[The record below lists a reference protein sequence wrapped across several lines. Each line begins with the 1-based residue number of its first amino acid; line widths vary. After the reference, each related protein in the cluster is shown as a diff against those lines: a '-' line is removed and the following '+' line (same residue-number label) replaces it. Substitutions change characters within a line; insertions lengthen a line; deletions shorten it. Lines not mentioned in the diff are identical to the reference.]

1 MENDLKSD
9 NHNNPNIPNNRRK
22 ILLGMF
28 LFPLLITVGMAIF
41 LCTAVFLTQEN
52 ETPETMI
59 TAIKTG
65 TPSKRWQKAFELSN
79 ELNIKKEAIRSEGL
93 RNELIHILL
102 DAEQYDTKTRS
113 YIAMALAHFN
123 DPESVMALI
132 QILHNP
138 AEDEDVSVAVLDT
151 LGKLHAKDAIT
162 DIFLFLSH
170 KSKDLRMVAC
180 YVLGSLGQKEAISHL
195 EPLLNDTVAE
205 VQWNAALNLAQL
217 GSNAGENILIK
228 MLDRQSLQNQHQVSD
243 SNTESIMINA
253 IKGLTMIH
261 STDCLNL
268 LQQIAEN
275 DPSLKVRHMAMEATK
290 LLQP

>member
-1 MENDLKSD
+1 MENDLESD
-9 NHNNPNIPNNRRK
+9 NSNNSDIPNNRRK

-28 LFPLLITVGMAIF
+28 LFPSLIAIGMAIF
-41 LCTAVFLTQEN
+41 LGTAVFLTQEN

-102 DAEQYDTKTRS
+102 DAEQYDTKTRC

-123 DPESVMALI
+123 DFESITALI
-132 QILHNP
+132 QVLQNP
-138 AEDEDVSVAVLDT
+138 SENEDVSVAVLDA
-151 LGKLHAKDAIT
+151 LGKLQAKNALSNI
-162 DIFLFLSH
+162 LPFLSH

-180 YVLGSLGQKEAISHL
+180 YALGSLGQKEAISHL
-195 EPLLNDTVAE
+195 EPLLSDTVAE

-217 GSNAGENILIK
+217 GSNAGETLLIK
-228 MLDRQSLQNQHQVSD
+228 MLDRQALQNQHQVSA
-243 SNTESIMINA
+243 NNIESIMINA
-253 IKGLTMIH
+253 IKGLAMIH
-261 STDCLNL
+261 STNCLSL

-275 DPSLKVRHMAMEATK
+275 DPSLKVRHMAMEAVK